1 MERIKNQAN
10 TLWQLLTAPSTAN
23 AYQQAI
29 ALTWSILKETA
40 QLLLYV
46 FFLTVVL
53 GEWFYRTAT
62 NAGRNTRTWIET
74 LQNQP
79 APTETKDP
87 SQLLQDTGK
96 SLLAAGQSSLTQVL
110 NTAREQLG
118 IEAPPAAVAKAPVSP
133 PPAIAPTPIPVP
145 TPVAPTPADS
155 LPPSDPPTDA

>member
-79 APTETKDP
+79 TPTEAKDP

-118 IEAPPAAVAKAPVSP
+118 LEAPPAPPTKVLAPVQ
-133 PPAIAPTPIPVP
+133 PAIAPTP
-145 TPVAPTPADS
+145 TPAPTPTAPTPSDS
-155 LPPSDPPTDA
+155 SPPSDTPTDA